1 MYLHPCKDDRS
12 ISIITHMIGVWGI
25 LLSSIKI
32 SLCPQMH
39 LRLSIKLSFS
49 TDKGDSPSV
58 SPTLLSRPVSG
69 FLDDIQFSI
78 WGPALQ
84 H

>member
-1 MYLHPCKDDRS
+1 MYLPPCEDDRS
-12 ISIITHMIGVWGI
+12 IPIVIHTIGVWRI
-25 LLSSIKI
+25 LSSSIKI

-39 LRLSIKLSFS
+39 LRLSLKLSFS

-58 SPTLLSRPVSG
+58 SLTLLSRPVSG
-69 FLDDIQFSI
+69 FLDNIQSSI
-78 WGPALQ
+78 WGPASQ